1 VGIEFDPAKNDR
13 NIRDR
18 GLSFESAAEFEFETA
33 LILRDNR
40 RSYGEVRMRALGYIG
55 ERLHVL
61 VFTLRGDTLRVI
73 SLRRANRREVKH
85 YEEQTRP

>member
-1 VGIEFDPAKNDR
+1 MGIEFDPAKNDR